1 MRIPLRLDLKTLEDE
16 SVVDVRWMVEN
27 WMDKDVGRVVHSQQ
41 EDRHPVVV
49 EEGRD
54 NSHPTGREDVKDG
67 RVPMIPKEAVPH
79 IYYYCC

>member
-41 EDRHPVVV
+41 EDSPVVV

-54 NSHPTGREDVKDG
+54 NSHPTVREDVKDG